1 VRLSVKMS
9 KGRFSGFGP
18 SGTGTGD
25 FFKLVLGLV
34 CELERNKE
42 GVFKDLFGVGYRFGG
57 KPALSRLLE
66 TRFFVA

>member
-1 VRLSVKMS
+1 VRLSVKIGEG
-9 KGRFSGFGP
+9 KFSGLGP

-42 GVFKDLFGVGYRFGG
+42 GVSIDSLKVGNHRRQ
-57 KPALSRLLE
+57 LC
-66 TRFFVA
+66 